1 MSASVPELIYKL
13 RSEVILNYGKELWF
27 IQIMFNIPRQVG
39 IITANEAEDTRPL
52 LRPQGQFKLP
62 NLGRAGQFI
71 HKMSGAVG
79 AKSAT
84 SVAQINGIVVSKSA
98 FMDKPTWRTF

>member
-39 IITANEAEDTRPL
+39 IITANEAEDTP
-52 LRPQGQFKLP
+52 PP
-62 NLGRAGQFI
+62 APP
-71 HKMSGAVG
+71 SGPIQVAKFGPSWAIYTQDVRTGWSKVG
-79 AKSAT
+79 HFCGS
-84 SVAQINGIVVSKSA
+84 
-98 FMDKPTWRTF
+98 D